1 MKITLLQD
9 DSSLNTEQNVTP
21 IQIKAY
27 EWDCFCDLLIDL
39 LKFHFTQINISDSL
53 QDIQNFLTYM
63 ERNNISTHNSFRYAI
78 ESNRN
83 LFMNILIKYNMK
95 GIYDLIFYGNEE
107 GIWSYGQIHDINQ
120 FLINIKHSSLQYF
133 DNTLLE
139 YLPILEDLLQFINKI
154 LESTNNKNN
163 IIVTYTW

>member
-9 DSSLNTEQNVTP
+9 DSSLNEQNINP
-21 IQIKAY
+21 IQLKAY
-27 EWDCFCDLLIDL
+27 EWDCFCDSLIDL
-39 LKFHFTQINISDSL
+39 LKFHFTQLNISNSL
-53 QDIQNFLTYM
+53 QDVQNFLTYI
-63 ERNNISTHNSFRYAI
+63 EINNISTHNSFRYAI

-107 GIWSYGQIHDINQ
+107 GIWSYGQLTDINE

-133 DNTLLE
+133 DIQPE
-139 YLPILEDLLQFINKI
+139 YLPILEDLLQFTNTI
-154 LESTNNKNN
+154 LESTNNKN